1 MNRKIR
7 VLVVDDDNLLRKLV
21 TEQLAKGDFDA
32 APAASNSRLD
42 VLRDIDYDVV
52 LLDMMPDLS
61 GLDTLREIR
70 KLEDAPEVIML
81 TADTSLATGIEA
93 MRHGAYDYLT
103 KPAML
108 DEMEVGRLA
117 RPTKSAALCVKQNA
131 SLRSVARPAVGAD
144 EVLPIF
150 HENAAMAV
158 LVVQAEN
165 AARTDST
172 ILITGESGTGKDVL
186 ARLIHA
192 KSARHA
198 TPIITVNCGAFP
210 ETLFESEFFGH
221 ERGAFTGA
229 STLRRG
235 LLEAADGSTL
245 FLDEIGDLP
254 LPMQVKLLHFLEQGR
269 FRRVGST
276 RDQSA
281 DVRIIAATNRNL
293 ADEVERKHFRAD
305 LYYRLNVV
313 ALHVPPLRERLE
325 DIPGLIDY
333 FLGVYRQRFNRPALD
348 LSAGARQ
355 RLADY
360 AWPGNVRELRNCL
373 ERAAALSTGEMIEA
387 DQMLGS
393 GVRSLGLET
402 ESKNR
407 PLAGHQSPA
416 ATLEDLE
423 REHILRVLHESEG
436 NRERAAAILGISS
449 RTLYRKLREYETHTR
464 SVGLATEALIATIR
478 HIAVAPAVEL
488 KLQPKRE
495 LQSARRLRGNGSAE
509 ER

>member
-32 APAASNSRLD
+32 APATSGQQALD
-42 VLRDIDYDVV
+42 ILREADYDVV
-52 LLDMMPDLS
+52 LLDIMMPGLS

-70 KLEDAPEVIML
+70 RLEDPPEVIML
-81 TADTSLATGIEA
+81 TADTSLSTGIEA

-103 KPAML
+103 KPATL
-108 DEMEVGRLA
+108 DEMEAIIRKADEKRRL
-117 RPTKSAALCVKQNA
+117 VKQNA
-131 SLRSVARPAVGAD
+131 SLRSVARGVD
-144 EVLPIF
+144 EVLPIVKA
-150 HENAAMAV
+150 NPLMAT
-158 LVVQAEN
+158 LVAQAEN

-186 ARLIHA
+186 ARLIHS
-192 KSARHA
+192 KSARHS
-198 TPIITVNCGAFP
+198 TPIITVNCGALP

-229 STLRRG
+229 SALRRG
-235 LLEAADGSTL
+235 LIEAADGSTL

-254 LPMQVKLLHFLEQGR
+254 LQMQVKLLHFLEQGR

-313 ALHVPPLRERLE
+313 ALHVPPLRKRTE
-325 DIPGLIDY
+325 DTPELIEY
-333 FLGVYRQRFNRPALD
+333 FLGVYRQRFNRPGLN
-348 LSAGARQ
+348 LSAAARQ
-355 RLADY
+355 RMQDY
-360 AWPGNVRELRNCL
+360 AWPGNVRELRNYL
-373 ERAAALSTGEMIEA
+373 ERAAALSLSDTIEA
-387 DQMLGS
+387 DQLLGS
-393 GVRSLGLET
+393 GVGVQGAVE
-402 ESKNR
+402 KNH
-407 PLAGHQSPA
+407 PPSPFSQHA
-416 ATLEDLE
+416 SPTLEELE
-423 REHILRVLHESEG
+423 REHILRVLNESEG

-464 SVGLATEALIATIR
+464 SAGLATE
-478 HIAVAPAVEL
+478 
-488 KLQPKRE
+488 
-495 LQSARRLRGNGSAE
+495 S
-509 ER
+509 